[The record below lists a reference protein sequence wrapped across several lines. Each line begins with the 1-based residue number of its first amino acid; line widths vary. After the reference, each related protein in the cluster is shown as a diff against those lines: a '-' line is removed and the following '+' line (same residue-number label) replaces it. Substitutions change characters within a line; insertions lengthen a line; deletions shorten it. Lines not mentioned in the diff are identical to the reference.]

1 MKKKYIFIIVAIAVA
16 AFFGIRFFFSKVPEA
31 TAHYGVKANELRKKL
46 QLPLIDEDMYEKT
59 DYAGNG
65 SRWNNKRK
73 EPKGNEILHVWKN
86 VIPKN
91 DESGL
96 FKEYDAYKRISN
108 DTIYQLNIVAEVVGD
123 TAVIRQGTLYRENS
137 PGVATPIADLT
148 DLQVDSL
155 AKLWGLKELVRNK

>member
-16 AFFGIRFFFSKVPEA
+16 VFFGIRFFFSKVPES

-73 EPKGNEILHVWKN
+73 EPKDNEVLHAWKN
-86 VIPKN
+86 IIPLNEK
-91 DESGL
+91 SGL
-96 FKEYDAYKRISN
+96 DKEYDAYKRIIN
-108 DTIYQLNIVAEVVGD
+108 DTLYQLNIDAKVVGD

-137 PGVATPIADLT
+137 PGVATPITNLT

-155 AKLWGLKELVRNK
+155 AKLWGLTELVRYK